1 MGSKGREGKGRGG
14 DVKRRTYQRSF
25 EIILNV
31 RSMEMRLGMR
41 GLAGIYIVIAA
52 NS

>member
-1 MGSKGREGKGRGG
+1 MGSKGREGKGRG